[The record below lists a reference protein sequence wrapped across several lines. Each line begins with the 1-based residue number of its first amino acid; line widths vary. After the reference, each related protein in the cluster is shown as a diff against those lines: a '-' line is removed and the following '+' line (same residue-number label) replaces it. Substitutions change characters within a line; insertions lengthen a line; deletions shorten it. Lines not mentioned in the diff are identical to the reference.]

1 MVADDINLF
10 ASHSNLDE
18 LLKILNQEIAKIS
31 NWLKINKLSLNV
43 EKTHYIIFH
52 NRQKK
57 IPLGSKIVINSVTN
71 EPVSFTKFLGVI
83 INDNLNLV

>member
-1 MVADDINLF
+1 MFADDINLF
-10 ASHSNLDE
+10 ASHSNRDE
-18 LLKILNQEIAKIS
+18 LLKIVNQEIANIS

-57 IPLGSKIVINSVTN
+57 IPLGSKILINSVTLRKSLSL
-71 EPVSFTKFLGVI
+71 SF
-83 INDNLNLV
+83 